1 MIVLNRDSLSETLD
15 AVNQAIFDGQPI
27 TSVEREEVA
36 NWIAGLQGGPRSYFG
51 LFAPVDHDHAGS
63 VRVFSGEPIKSKV
76 GITHILGEEA
86 GRALI
91 LLKSREPAV
100 KAALDRATAGILER
114 MTQEESHG
122 KVCGMYCCGTC
133 SVAYWRHVSAG
144 GLDRHEERLNAGM
157 KELRYWRAGEGRWR
171 RFPFYYTLLALGD
184 MDIKPAVDEMRY
196 AAPALERYLKLPRI
210 KGEYARRRRLLFERI
225 LAKC

>member
-15 AVNQAIFDGQPI
+15 AFNQAIFDGQPI
-27 TSVEREEVA
+27 TSVEREGVA

-51 LFAPVDHDHAGS
+51 LFAPVGQDLAGS
-63 VRVFSGEPIKSKV
+63 VRVFSGEPIKSNV
-76 GITHILGEEA
+76 GVSHILGEEA
-86 GRALI
+86 GRALV
-91 LLKSREPAV
+91 LLRARDPAV

-114 MTQEESHG
+114 LGQEESHG
-122 KVCGMYCCGTC
+122 NVCGIYCCGTC
-133 SVAYWRHVSAG
+133 SVAYWRHVSIG
-144 GLDRHEERLNAGM
+144 GLNKNEERLNAGM
-157 KELRYWRAGEGRWR
+157 KELKAWRAGEGRWR
-171 RFPFYYTLLALGD
+171 RFPFYYTLLALVD

-210 KGEYARRRRLLFERI
+210 RGEYARRRRLLFERI